1 MKDGYKNKKNMDN
14 LEWSDIG
21 HDSDNIMR
29 IGHSGQ
35 DLFVEFKNG
44 SGYKY
49 ANVPIE
55 IFQRILNKECISKSK
70 GRPSYGS
77 TLHQLVKKV
86 GYDYNQY
93 K

>member
-1 MKDGYKNKKNMDN
+1 MEN
-14 LEWSDIG
+14 LEWNEIG
-21 HDSDNIMR
+21 HDSDNIIR
-29 IGHSGQ
+29 IAHSGQ
-35 DLFVEFKNG
+35 DLYVEFKNE

-49 ANVPIE
+49 DNVPIE

-77 TLHQLVKKV
+77 TLHQLVKKA
-86 GYDYNQY
+86 GYIPEQY

>member
-1 MKDGYKNKKNMDN
+1 MEN
-14 LEWSDIG
+14 LEWNEIG
-21 HDSDNIMR
+21 HDSDNIIR
-29 IGHSGQ
+29 ISHSGQ
-35 DLFVEFKNG
+35 DLYVEFKNE

-49 ANVPIE
+49 DNVPIE

-77 TLHQLVKKV
+77 TLHQLVKIA
-86 GYDYNQY
+86 GYTCNQY